1 MFVVVAQVGQIFESM
16 KSVTL
21 PAKRERVPTKLYVAG
36 PSGPHSRALR
46 RGEDPEE
53 VPARACA
60 EDYVTDEEEADEV
73 AQLRRVFCMANLV
86 FNRPAAE
93 WEAEGHDKEL
103 VDGLDHGAVLS
114 RACLYQGT
122 LMIDMKVPT
131 LGNFECCITEETV
144 LGYLDAG
151 ILPEVSLCCN
161 SYLTIVLLCRVM

>member
-1 MFVVVAQVGQIFESM
+1 
-16 KSVTL
+16 
-21 PAKRERVPTKLYVAG
+21 
-36 PSGPHSRALR
+36 
-46 RGEDPEE
+46 
-53 VPARACA
+53 
-60 EDYVTDEEEADEV
+60 
-73 AQLRRVFCMANLV
+73 MANLV

-161 SYLTIVLLCRVM
+161 SYLTIVLLCRVSYVKADVVSRLEKAKAQLGKPTQSKKIMMLEENFKT